1 MSVKVLL
8 IRPPSSQGELTK
20 TSLSQHPINLLYL
33 AAYVRQYG
41 HTVKVID
48 YEAEGFDI
56 ETILAFGPDIVGITA
71 MTPLVKAAADI
82 AGKIK
87 ERMNPLMVV
96 GGNHVTAIPTE
107 TLEEFPVFDIGVVG
121 EGEETLKEI
130 CDGRPPKEITGIV
143 YRDGNKITVNGTR
156 PQTDDIDSLPFPA
169 RDLIDMKK
177 YKGASTPGL
186 SREFLNITELYINRG
201 CSWGLCTFCASMAMH
216 HKFRM
221 RSIDNVMGEV
231 RECIDR
237 YGINHFTIDDDTLTT
252 SKERTLEFCD
262 KIRPL
267 KVTWDCDSRVTV
279 DKEMLQRMKD
289 SGCKKIAFGVE
300 SGSQRILQLIKKG
313 ITIGQIKDAFRWS
326 KEVGIET
333 SAFFM
338 IGSHPDE
345 TREDLE
351 ATKRLI
357 AEIKPDFITASI
369 AVPYPGTELR
379 KQMKARN
386 LVFSDDWA
394 AYALYN
400 ISPVWRT
407 THFSSDE
414 LLKTQMEM
422 IKNFYMRPSYVIR
435 RLLRVRS
442 IGEMRYWAK
451 AFFGARK
458 TVLKK

>member
-1 MSVKVLL
+1 M
-8 IRPPSSQGELTK
+8 
-20 TSLSQHPINLLYL
+20 
-33 AAYVRQYG
+33 
-41 HTVKVID
+41 
-48 YEAEGFDI
+48 
-56 ETILAFGPDIVGITA
+56 
-71 MTPLVKAAADI
+71 
-82 AGKIK
+82 
-87 ERMNPLMVV
+87 
-96 GGNHVTAIPTE
+96 
-107 TLEEFPVFDIGVVG
+107 
-121 EGEETLKEI
+121 
-130 CDGRPPKEITGIV
+130 
-143 YRDGNKITVNGTR
+143 
-156 PQTDDIDSLPFPA
+156 
-169 RDLIDMKK
+169 
-177 YKGASTPGL
+177 
-186 SREFLNITELYINRG
+186 
-201 CSWGLCTFCASMAMH
+201 
-216 HKFRM
+216 
-221 RSIDNVMGEV
+221 
-231 RECIDR
+231 
-237 YGINHFTIDDDTLTT
+237 
-252 SKERTLEFCD
+252 
-262 KIRPL
+262 
-267 KVTWDCDSRVTV
+267 
-279 DKEMLQRMKD
+279 
-289 SGCKKIAFGVE
+289 E